1 MRRFIFLIIRYS
13 IALLV
18 LVEITI
24 RAFSLTN
31 DVPMRKINEF
41 GLQVFKENQSGYY
54 EGFNWKVNSDG
65 FLGHNDKS
73 GDNQILL
80 IGDSFVENI
89 MNPFSCRQSSLF
101 KDKGYQVFEAGRS
114 GMTFIETL
122 EFNKH
127 LKPFVSPLKSI
138 FIIDNIDFY
147 ESITEI
153 RKFNDRCQISIL
165 EKNIYKGEIK
175 YKNLKKILYNYK
187 TLYYLYDKF
196 RKSRKTEQKQKKS
209 DEEIKVNQNF
219 VVELI
224 RFAKENY
231 DLNNSLFVFRN
242 TNQFSQS
249 FDELKLKYIELKIS
263 DQKGLTFEND
273 NHWNCDGHLKAFQQ
287 IYNHLN
293 VPLIN
298 LPK

>member
-1 MRRFIFLIIRYS
+1 MRRFIFLIFWYS
-13 IALLV
+13 LALLV

-41 GLQVFKENQSGYY
+41 GLQVFKENQSGFYG
-54 EGFNWKVNSDG
+54 GFNWKVNSDG

-101 KDKGYQVFEAGRS
+101 KDIGYQVFEAGRS

-127 LKPFVSPLKSI
+127 LKPFVRPLKSI

-147 ESITEI
+147 ESIAEI

-165 EKNIYKGEIK
+165 
-175 YKNLKKILYNYK
+175 
-187 TLYYLYDKF
+187 
-196 RKSRKTEQKQKKS
+196 
-209 DEEIKVNQNF
+209 
-219 VVELI
+219 
-224 RFAKENY
+224 
-231 DLNNSLFVFRN
+231 
-242 TNQFSQS
+242 
-249 FDELKLKYIELKIS
+249 
-263 DQKGLTFEND
+263 
-273 NHWNCDGHLKAFQQ
+273 
-287 IYNHLN
+287 
-293 VPLIN
+293 
-298 LPK
+298 

>member
-1 MRRFIFLIIRYS
+1 MRRFIFLIIWYGIS
-13 IALLV
+13 LLV

-24 RAFSLTN
+24 RALSLTN

-41 GLQVFKENQSGYY
+41 GLQVFKENQSGHYG
-54 EGFNWKVNSDG
+54 GFNWKVNSDG

-114 GMTFIETL
+114 GMTFIEIL
-122 EFNKH
+122 EFYKH
-127 LKPFVSPLKSI
+127 LKPSVSPFKSI
-138 FIIDNIDFY
+138 FIIDNTDFY
-147 ESITEI
+147 ESIVEI
-153 RKFNDRCQISIL
+153 KKFNDRCQILIL
-165 EKNIYKGEIK
+165 DKNINKGEIK
-175 YKNLKKILYNYK
+175 HKDLKKILYNYK

-196 RKSRKTEQKQKKS
+196 RRSRKTEQKQQKT
-209 DEEIKVNQNF
+209 DEEIKVNRNL

-231 DLNNSLFVFRN
+231 ELNNSLFVFRS
-242 TNQFSQS
+242 TNHFSQS
-249 FDELKLKYIELKIS
+249 FIDMNLEFIELNI
-263 DQKGLTFEND
+263 DNQEGLIFEND
-273 NHWNCDGHLKAFQQ
+273 NHWNCDGHKNAFLQ
-287 IYNHLN
+287 ILNHLN
-293 VPLIN
+293 IN
-298 LPK
+298 FINSTK